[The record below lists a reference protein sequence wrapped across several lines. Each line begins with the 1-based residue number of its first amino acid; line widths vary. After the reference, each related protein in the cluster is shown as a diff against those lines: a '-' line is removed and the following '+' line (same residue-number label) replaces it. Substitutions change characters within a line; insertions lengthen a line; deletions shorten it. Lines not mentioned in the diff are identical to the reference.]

1 MLAGKAKMIVI
12 GGLLLAALG
21 TAGAEPVPAALTLDR
36 AKAAVAASLDLI
48 PADDIQYDYRPLVVR
63 LADIDGRGTRGVV
76 YVYTATFSGG
86 SFEQANEVVVMSA
99 LAPGDAR
106 GQAAY
111 PGTSRYDDA
120 NYAVIRQAGYAN
132 DAVEHIPG
140 QFKRLEVVD
149 GQIRVTFDSQAKSK
163 LCHAEDRARYGHEP
177 CPAPGRHT
185 WTWRWNPGTLTRTDP
200 PGPGAH

>member
-1 MLAGKAKMIVI
+1 MIAGKAKMIVV

-21 TAGAEPVPAALTLDR
+21 TAGAEPAPAALTLDR

-111 PGTSRYDDA
+111 PGTSRHDDA
-120 NYAVIRQAGYAN
+120 NYAVIRQVGYAG
-132 DAVEHIPG
+132 DAAEHIPG
-140 QFKRLEVVD
+140 QFKRLEVV
-149 GQIRVTFDSQAKSK
+149 GGKIQVTFDSQPGSP
-163 LCHAEDRARYGHEP
+163 LCRAEDRARSGHEP

-185 WTWRWNPGTLTRTDP
+185 WTWRWSPGTLTRTDP